1 MDLAGTDF
9 RKSKELY
16 RKSCDGGY
24 ADGCLFAAQAIEAP
38 YANVEAP
45 APAELPKMIRDEEVL
60 ARQKLLDR
68 ACALGS
74 APGCKR
80 LGDVFIGKNGEK
92 ARAAYQKACRS
103 GADAEGCEKARTH
116 EVEVGEGFRE
126 RCTHGDAD
134 ACASLGD
141 LLWSVDPPRAVRL
154 FASECALRGVAEIA
168 GGMGAFI
175 SEREREAAKG
185 IPLSPEAR
193 PHATAQPGAPTVVA
207 RTVSVAGGVA
217 MVSADRVL
225 SQHADDFAACASSL
239 PKSPPTVVTAKLVVD
254 LTGDVFRATLAGD
267 VPGNAGPC
275 LETALEELVFARP
288 GSVASVDVSMTI
300 GEAAA
305 SGEKPR

>member
-1 MDLAGTDF
+1 MDFAGTDF
-9 RKSKELY
+9 RRSTELY

-45 APAELPKMIRDEEVL
+45 APTELPKMILDAEVL
-60 ARQKLLDR
+60 GRQKLLDR

-80 LGDVFIGKNGEK
+80 LGDVFIGKNGDK

-116 EVEVGEGFRE
+116 EVDVGEGFRD

-154 FASECALRGVAEIA
+154 FASECALRGVAEVV
-168 GGMGAFI
+168 GGIGAFI
-175 SEREREAAKG
+175 SQREREAAKG
-185 IPLSPEAR
+185 IPLSPEER
-193 PHATAQPGAPTVVA
+193 PRAAPQSNAPVVVA

-225 SQHADDFAACASSL
+225 AQHAEDFASCVAAL
-239 PKSPPTVVTAKLVVD
+239 PKSPPTVVSAKLIVD
-254 LTGDVFRATLAGD
+254 LTGDVFRATLSGA
-267 VPGNAGPC
+267 VPENVGPC
-275 LETALEELVFARP
+275 LTGALEELVFARP
-288 GSVASVDVSMTI
+288 GAIASLDVSVTV
-300 GEAAA
+300 GEPAATRDQ
-305 SGEKPR
+305 GR